1 MRHSEH
7 RSSGIGHTGNR
18 SDHEHSVHRS
28 RSAKSD
34 AVDHRSTLLNRTLQE
49 HRSELEHGSASNRTR
64 HRSDVSRSSRRDSS
78 THRAAIPLRH
88 ADPSEHS
95 TASFLR
101 HRPVRSCSRSYD
113 SVFSRHHSRS
123 SSRSRGK
130 KKKLHKK
137 RKYSST
143 SSPSYRCSSS
153 SSSRE
158 RARKWHKSKR
168 RNTLVY
174 VLLNVTNVR
183 RNTRGRGVLLHLL
196 LRLLQFSSD
205 SFSSQQRSS
214 ARKKSRNC
222 SRSLSSADENPNDP
236 ASTTECLAL
245 PRDHISR
252 YADDDDEFNSHF
264 EDHQYLAPED
274 ETHNVSEIHSN
285 VSSEDMR
292 FQNLIE
298 EVFSFFFW
306 PTSSQRKQMRFWEGT
321 G

>member
-1 MRHSEH
+1 M
-7 RSSGIGHTGNR
+7 SG
-18 SDHEHSVHRS
+18 
-28 RSAKSD
+28 
-34 AVDHRSTLLNRTLQE
+34 AVLALTTLSFRDVIVVSPLVQE
-49 HRSELEHGSASNRTR
+49 G
-64 HRSDVSRSSRRDSS
+64 RR
-78 THRAAIPLRH
+78 
-88 ADPSEHS
+88 
-95 TASFLR
+95 
-101 HRPVRSCSRSYD
+101 RSYIEEEIP
-113 SVFSRHHSRS
+113 
-123 SSRSRGK
+123 
-130 KKKLHKK
+130 
-137 RKYSST
+137 ST
-143 SSPSYRCSSS
+143 SSPSYRHSSSS

-183 RNTRGRGVLLHLL
+183 RNTRGRGILLHLL

-222 SRSLSSADENPNDP
+222 SRSLSSADENPHDP
-236 ASTTECLAL
+236 APTTECPAL
-245 PRDHISR
+245 LRDHISR
-252 YADDDDEFNSHF
+252 YADDDDEFNWHF
-264 EDHQYLAPED
+264 EDLQDLAPED
-274 ETHNVSEIHSN
+274 ETHNVFEIHSN

-292 FQNLIE
+292 FQNFIE

>member
-7 RSSGIGHTGNR
+7 RSSGIGHTDNW

-28 RSAKSD
+28 RSARSN
-34 AVDHRSTLLNRTLQE
+34 AVDHRSILLNCSLQE
-49 HRSELEHGSASNRTR
+49 HRSELEHGLASNRTR
-64 HRSDVSRSSRRDSS
+64 HRSDVSRSSWRNSS
-78 THRAAIPLRH
+78 KHRATIPLRH

-95 TASFLR
+95 TALVLR
-101 HRPVRSCSRSYD
+101 HCCVRSRSHSYD
-113 SVFSRHHSRS
+113 SVFLRHHSRAS
-123 SSRSRGK
+123 SCSRGK
-130 KKKLHKK
+130 KKKLH
-137 RKYSST
+137 
-143 SSPSYRCSSS
+143 SSPSYRHSSS

-183 RNTRGRGVLLHLL
+183 RNTRGRGVLLHLP

-214 ARKKSRNC
+214 ARKKSRKC
-222 SRSLSSADENPNDP
+222 SRSLSSADENPHDP
-236 ASTTECLAL
+236 APTTECPAL

-264 EDHQYLAPED
+264 EDHQDLAPED
-274 ETHNVSEIHSN
+274 ETHNVFEIHSN
-285 VSSEDMR
+285 FSSEDMR
-292 FQNLIE
+292 FQNFIE

>member
-7 RSSGIGHTGNR
+7 RSSGIGHTDNR
-18 SDHEHSVHRS
+18 LDHEHSVHRS
-28 RSAKSD
+28 RSARSN
-34 AVDHRSTLLNRTLQE
+34 AVDHRSILLNCSLQE
-49 HRSELEHGSASNRTR
+49 HRSELEHGLTSNRTR
-64 HRSDVSRSSRRDSS
+64 HGSDVSRSSWRNSS
-78 THRAAIPLRH
+78 THRATIPLRH

-95 TASFLR
+95 TASVLM
-101 HRPVRSCSRSYD
+101 HRRVRSRSHSYD
-113 SVFSRHHSRS
+113 SVFLRRHSRA

-130 KKKLHKK
+130 KKLHRRGNTLSLLVLLIATPPPLLLEKEQGNG
-137 RKYSST
+137 T
-143 SSPSYRCSSS
+143 SL
-153 SSSRE
+153 
-158 RARKWHKSKR
+158 KR

-196 LRLLQFSSD
+196 LPLLQFSSD

-222 SRSLSSADENPNDP
+222 SRSLSSADENPHDP
-236 ASTTECLAL
+236 APTTECPAL

-264 EDHQYLAPED
+264 EDHQDLAPED
-274 ETHNVSEIHSN
+274 EAHNVFEIHSN

-292 FQNLIE
+292 FQNFIE

>member
-1 MRHSEH
+1 MRRHS
-7 RSSGIGHTGNR
+7 S
-18 SDHEHSVHRS
+18 
-28 RSAKSD
+28 
-34 AVDHRSTLLNRTLQE
+34 
-49 HRSELEHGSASNRTR
+49 
-64 HRSDVSRSSRRDSS
+64 
-78 THRAAIPLRH
+78 
-88 ADPSEHS
+88 
-95 TASFLR
+95 
-101 HRPVRSCSRSYD
+101 
-113 SVFSRHHSRS
+113 S

-130 KKKLHKK
+130 KKKLH
-137 RKYSST
+137 RRGNTST
-143 SSPSYRCSSS
+143 SSSPYRRSSS

-222 SRSLSSADENPNDP
+222 SRSLSSADENPHDP
-236 ASTTECLAL
+236 APTTECPAL
-245 PRDHISR
+245 PWDHMSR

-264 EDHQYLAPED
+264 EDHQDLAPED
-274 ETHNVSEIHSN
+274 ETHNVFEIHSN

-292 FQNLIE
+292 FQNFFK

-306 PTSSQRKQMRFWEGT
+306 LTSSQRKQMRFWEGT

>member
-1 MRHSEH
+1 MLEALNLKNNAETRYRCQVSIY
-7 RSSGIGHTGNR
+7 RTIGPLVLLIATPPPLLLEKEQGN
-18 SDHEHSVHRS
+18 
-28 RSAKSD
+28 
-34 AVDHRSTLLNRTLQE
+34 
-49 HRSELEHGSASNRTR
+49 
-64 HRSDVSRSSRRDSS
+64 
-78 THRAAIPLRH
+78 
-88 ADPSEHS
+88 
-95 TASFLR
+95 
-101 HRPVRSCSRSYD
+101 
-113 SVFSRHHSRS
+113 
-123 SSRSRGK
+123 
-130 KKKLHKK
+130 
-137 RKYSST
+137 ST
-143 SSPSYRCSSS
+143 SL
-153 SSSRE
+153 
-158 RARKWHKSKR
+158 KR

-222 SRSLSSADENPNDP
+222 SRSLSSADENPHDP
-236 ASTTECLAL
+236 APTTECPAL

-252 YADDDDEFNSHF
+252 YADDDYEFNSHF
-264 EDHQYLAPED
+264 EDHQDLAPED
-274 ETHNVSEIHSN
+274 ETHNVFEIHSN

-292 FQNLIE
+292 FQNFIE

>member
-1 MRHSEH
+1 MLRH
-7 RSSGIGHTGNR
+7 RR
-18 SDHEHSVHRS
+18 VRS
-28 RSAKSD
+28 RS
-34 AVDHRSTLLNRTLQE
+34 RT
-49 HRSELEHGSASNRTR
+49 
-64 HRSDVSRSSRRDSS
+64 
-78 THRAAIPLRH
+78 
-88 ADPSEHS
+88 
-95 TASFLR
+95 
-101 HRPVRSCSRSYD
+101 YD
-113 SVFSRHHSRS
+113 SVFLRRHSRS

-130 KKKLHKK
+130 KKKLH
-137 RKYSST
+137 RREKYSSI
-143 SSPSYRCSSS
+143 SSPSYRRSSSS

-196 LRLLQFSSD
+196 LLRLLQFSSD

-222 SRSLSSADENPNDP
+222 SRSLSSADENPHDP
-236 ASTTECLAL
+236 APTTECPAL

-264 EDHQYLAPED
+264 EDLQDLAPED
-274 ETHNVSEIHSN
+274 ETHNVFEIHSN

-292 FQNLIE
+292 FQNFIE